1 MPAPRF
7 HDDPEIF
14 QGEPML
20 RRITLFKRLPNLLWR
35 PPESEQQIVEPEA
48 QNQFPELKSD
58 FEILEQELM
67 PSFRKLDNEAL
78 RAQNLFRL
86 QQVILLAGGV
96 ITTTLGAVQAAHAK
110 ERWPGAAEAVVAA
123 FLTSVSYIAR
133 EFNEQKN
140 YFSTRL
146 KAEAL
151 RGEYFL
157 FLGRIGNYANDDDRA
172 QNLIRRVADIE
183 SEEG

>member
-1 MPAPRF
+1 
-7 HDDPEIF
+7 
-14 QGEPML
+14 ML
-20 RRITLFKRLPNLLWR
+20 RRITLFKRLPMLRWR
-35 PPESEQQIVEPEA
+35 PTDNEQQIVQPET
-48 QNQFPELKSD
+48 QNQFSDLKSD
-58 FEILEQELM
+58 FDILEQNLM

-86 QQVILLAGGV
+86 QQVILIAGGV
-96 ITTTLGAVQAAHAK
+96 ITTTLGAVQAAHA
-110 ERWPGAAEAVVAA
+110 EEAWPGITESVVAG

-140 YFSTRL
+140 YFSNRL

-157 FLGRIGNYANDDDRA
+157 FLGRMGNYANDDRV
-172 QNLIRRVADIE
+172 QSLIRRVADIE

>member
-1 MPAPRF
+1 
-7 HDDPEIF
+7 
-14 QGEPML
+14 ML
-20 RRITLFKRLPNLLWR
+20 RRIALFNRLPRFRWR
-35 PPESEQQIVEPEA
+35 PVENEQIVPHEM
-48 QNQFPELKSD
+48 QNQFPDLKSD
-58 FEILEQELM
+58 FDILDRNLM

-86 QQVILLAGGV
+86 QQVVLIAGGV
-96 ITTTLGAVQAAHAK
+96 ITTTLGAVQAALA
-110 ERWPGAAEAVVAA
+110 EEVWPGVTEAMVAA

-140 YFSTRL
+140 YFSNRL

-157 FLGRIGNYANDDDRA
+157 YLSRTGNYANDDRA
-172 QNLIRRVADIE
+172 QNLVRRVADIE
-183 SEEG
+183 SEES